1 MALSAQEKLR
11 RGLGRQLGAEDL
23 KVGLLLPDESGA
35 NTPAPLA
42 IVCEFRRVPSAEV
55 LEHAHRLAWNYSKAP
70 LLLTVDPSS
79 VRAWT
84 CCEIPTQD
92 SSLFTNG
99 PEIAEV
105 RVEWGDNR
113 EQGQLATA
121 LHWVNLVSG
130 RFFAE
135 RTERFDSSGRLDQVL
150 LSNLKSIRRQL
161 NQARLPYSVAHDLLG
176 RVIFIQFLFQRTD
189 SSGNAALNASV
200 LHRLVEQGV
209 LQKQHEDLASILFDH
224 SDAYRFFRWL
234 NERFNGDLFPGK
246 QAGEKEREQEWQHEI
261 RQVRAEHLQ
270 MLSEFV
276 AGKISLDSGQR
287 SLFPLYSFD
296 TIPLE
301 FISSIYEEFVS
312 AEAEDSAGAHY
323 TPAHVVDLV
332 LDGVLPWAD
341 SQWNLKVLDASCGSG
356 IFLVKAFQRL
366 IHRWRR
372 AHGDDEPAAADLKQ
386 ILENNIFG
394 VDINAD
400 AVRVASF
407 SLYLAMCDEIDPRYY
422 WTQVRFPRLRERNF
436 HAGDYF
442 ALHRE
447 RPDLNKQRFDLVIG
461 NAPWGQG
468 TETTHAKEWAAE
480 NNWAASYGTL
490 GPLFLPRAAQALTAN
505 GVVSMLQPAS
515 LLTNS
520 VKTARVFRHRL
531 FTDFKVDEVINLS
544 ALRFGLFAN
553 AVDPACVITLRQG
566 PPDGEFFSY
575 MCPKPSR
582 SSLDDYRITIDPQD
596 INLVDPHEAAGHD
609 DLWSAL
615 MWGGRRDVALV
626 RKLSELP
633 NFTKLEGEGAV
644 KTREGIIRGDR
655 KKRLSKIVGRR
666 MLEGRNVGRLPFD
679 LDPRDVPINR
689 DDRVHSRDS
698 TDFQAFATPQL
709 IIKQGWKKGA
719 GRFEAALVRADA
731 GTRGVVCSQSY
742 ISVSSK
748 HAETLEIGCAVYN
761 SIVAVYYLLLTSGR
775 FSSYRP
781 EPTKGDLLS
790 VPIPI
795 AGGAERTP
803 AISETDVDDT
813 IRQLFGFRE
822 SEWCLIRDLFAYTLP
837 DFKGDASSP
846 GRLSTKRTA
855 HPDGDPLADYCES
868 VVRVLQS
875 AFGKDKRVSCTVYEE
890 PEGQS
895 LPIRMVTIHLGDGS
909 PQRRIEYKRI
919 ASSLLLAELDQI
931 SQRVVSQSDENAP
944 ILRSRVMRM
953 YTTLETDGKQVPSVV
968 IVKPDQCRFW
978 IPSLGLRDADE
989 IAADLLTWGAGQGL
1003 EVKSSV
1009 H

>member
-11 RGLGRQLGAEDL
+11 RGLGREIGADDVN
-23 KVGLLLPDESGA
+23 VGLLLPDDPGA
-35 NTPAPLA
+35 DTPAPFA

-55 LEHAHRLAWNYSKAP
+55 LEAAHRLAWNYSKAP

-84 CCEIPTQD
+84 CCEIPTQE
-92 SSLFTNG
+92 STLFTGG
-99 PEIAEV
+99 PEITEV
-105 RVEWGDNR
+105 RLEWRDKG

-135 RTERFDSSGRLDQVL
+135 HAERFIPAGRLDQVL
-150 LSNLKSIRRQL
+150 LSNLKSIRQQL
-161 NQARLPYSVAHDLLG
+161 HRARLPYTVAHDLLG

-189 SSGNAALNASV
+189 SSGNAALNAAV
-200 LHRLVEQGV
+200 LHRLLEQGV
-209 LQKQHEDLASILFDH
+209 LKKRHEDLASILFDRN
-224 SDAYRFFRWL
+224 DVYRFFRWL
-234 NERFNGDLFPGK
+234 NEKFNGDLFPGK
-246 QAGEKEREQEWQHEI
+246 QEGEEEREQEWQHEI
-261 RQVRAEHLQ
+261 TQVRAEHLQ

-276 AGKISLDSGQR
+276 AGEILLDSGQR

-312 AEAEDSAGAHY
+312 VEPEKSAGAHY
-323 TPAHVVDLV
+323 TPAHVVDLI

-341 SQWNLKVLDASCGSG
+341 SHWNLKVLDASCGSG

-372 AHGDDEPAAADLKQ
+372 AHQDNEPAAADLKQ

-422 WTQVRFPRLRERNF
+422 WTQVRFPRLRERNL

-442 ALHRE
+442 ALDKE
-447 RPDLNKQRFDLVIG
+447 RPDLSTREFDLIIG
-461 NAPWGQG
+461 NAPWGKN
-468 TETTHAKEWAAE
+468 TVTTHAKEWGTK
-480 NNWAASYGTL
+480 NKWVASYGTL
-490 GPLFLPRAAQALTAN
+490 GPLFLPRAAQALTTN
-505 GVVSMLQPAS
+505 GVVSMLQPSS

-520 VKTARVFRHRL
+520 VKTARIFRHRL

-553 AVDPACVITLRQG
+553 AVDPACVVTLRSV
-566 PPDGEFFSY
+566 PPDGEFLSY
-575 MCPKPSR
+575 ICPKPSR
-582 SSLDDYRITIDPQD
+582 SSLDDYRISIDPQD
-596 INLVDPHEAAGHD
+596 ANLVDPREAATQD
-609 DLWSAL
+609 DLWSVL
-615 MWGGRRDVALV
+615 IWGGRRDLALI
-626 RKLSELP
+626 RKLSEFP
-633 NFTKLEGEGAV
+633 NFAKLTDKSVV

-655 KKRLSKIVGRR
+655 KKQLNTIVGRR
-666 MLEGRNVGRLPFD
+666 ILEGRNVDKLSPD
-679 LDPRDVPINR
+679 LDPRDLPINK
-689 DDRVHSRDS
+689 DNRVDSRAS
-698 TDFQAFATPQL
+698 TDFGAFTIPQL
-709 IIKQGWKKGA
+709 IIKQGWSKGT
-719 GRFEAALVRADA
+719 GRFEAALVRSD
-731 GTRGVVCSQSY
+731 TRTSGVICSQSY

-748 HAETLEIGCAVYN
+748 DAETLEIGRAVYR

-781 EPTKGDLLS
+781 EPTAADILS
-790 VPIPI
+790 VPIPVSRK
-795 AGGAERTP
+795 GER
-803 AISETDVDDT
+803 ASRISMADVDGT
-813 IRQLFGFRE
+813 IRRLFNFGE
-822 SEWCLIRDLFAYTLP
+822 SEWCLINDLFTYTLP

-846 GRLSTKRTA
+846 GRLPTNRTTQVGS
-855 HPDGDPLADYCES
+855 DQLALYCGS
-868 VVRVLQS
+868 VMRVLQS
-875 AFGKDKRVSCTVYEE
+875 AFGTDKKISCAVYEE
-890 PEGQS
+890 PDEPL
-895 LPIRMVTIHLGDGS
+895 LPIRLVTVYLDSRESSG
-909 PQRRIEYKRI
+909 RIERKRM
-919 ASSLLLAELDQI
+919 ASGLLLAELDHI
-931 SQRVVSQSDENAP
+931 SHRVVSQSDENAP
-944 ILRSRVMRM
+944 LLRSRVMRM
-953 YTTLETDGKQVPSVV
+953 YTTLEIEGKQVPSVV

-978 IPSLGLRDADE
+978 IPSAGLRDADE
-989 IAADLLTWGAGQGL
+989 IAADLLTWSAGLRL
-1003 EVKSSV
+1003 EVASSV